1 LLPSVRALSAF
12 FALASAD
19 LVDFSALTLAAVATS
34 KTFLEASSSASSD
47 EMRALA
53 VARASA
59 VHQRG
64 KKSQAK
70 KQRKAYKTSKYRK
83 RNLPSEASAA
93 FRYLTHSLPKA
104 TNFFIKF
111 CPENRT

>member
-1 LLPSVRALSAF
+1 
-12 FALASAD
+12 LAE
-19 LVDFSALTLAAVATS
+19 VAAS
-34 KTFLEASSSASSD
+34 KAFLEASSSASSD

-53 VARASA
+53 IARASV
-59 VHQRG
+59 VHQKG

-70 KQRKAYKTSKYRK
+70 KQRKAYNTSKYRK
-83 RNLPSEASAA
+83 RNLLSEALAA
-93 FRYLTHSLPKA
+93 FRYSTHSLLKA

>member
-1 LLPSVRALSAF
+1 V
-12 FALASAD
+12 
-19 LVDFSALTLAAVATS
+19 AVS
-34 KTFLEASSSASSD
+34 KAFLETLSSASSD

-64 KKSQAK
+64 KKSQEK

-83 RNLPSEASAA
+83 RNLPSEALAA
-93 FRYLTHSLPKA
+93 FRYSTHSLSKA

-111 CPENRT
+111 CPEKRT